1 MSTRALAS
9 ATAPNSAATWTTA
22 DTVMNLVWPTGSMPT
37 TPTDLVRFAATNAD
51 ECRRARQRSATCT
64 TARSHYTA
72 ATNGLGNRNCAA
84 LMMLDEHA
92 EACALY
98 SGTLRLTFDMSGG
111 FKAAKPLWRRPLDG
125 RVSEVI
131 GPLPQI
137 APKKLC
143 GAALWQGGMR
153 RRGRP
158 M

>member
-1 MSTRALAS
+1 MDNGRHCDELGVAGWS
-9 ATAPNSAATWTTA
+9 NGN
-22 DTVMNLVWPTGSMPT
+22 DTDGFSS
-37 TPTDLVRFAATNAD
+37 VRRD

-125 RVSEVI
+125 RV
-131 GPLPQI
+131 
-137 APKKLC
+137 
-143 GAALWQGGMR
+143 
-153 RRGRP
+153 RP
-158 M
+158 RH